1 MNTQLLKQYNTQLNK
16 LESTIKGL
24 EKERNDINTSINIY
38 RKQID
43 SLKKD
48 INNLSVK
55 DIVITEHAL
64 LRYFERVKGYNL
76 EDIKADIIDSKTK
89 TLIEFLN
96 GTKGKVPWNE
106 NSLVVKD
113 NTIVTIE

>member
-16 LESTIKGL
+16 LENLIKGL
-24 EKERNDINTSINIY
+24 EKERNDINTTINTY
-38 RKQID
+38 RQQIE
-43 SLKKD
+43 SLKKN
-48 INNLSVK
+48 ISNLSVK
-55 DIVITEHAL
+55 EIVVTEHAL

-76 EDIKADIIDSKTK
+76 EDIKKEIVDDKTK
-89 TLIEFLN
+89 TLVEFLN
-96 GTKGKVPWNE
+96 GTKGKVPWRD